1 MSTMTVP
8 PAPQQK
14 IVDLNV
20 QLMCP
25 DCKIVPPNI
34 SEEFSNGDLVC
45 ADCGLVLG
53 DRIVDTRS
61 EWRTFANDEGDD
73 PSRVGSAA
81 NPLLNGPQ
89 LDTVISQRDGG
100 SGAAREL
107 NRTHGRVTAV
117 KGERNLLQ
125 AYKDIS
131 AMCEAI
137 GLPKLIADIAKQLF
151 KRVEDEK
158 LLRGKPNESIIAACI
173 FIACR
178 QEGVP
183 RTFKEIC
190 TLTQVPKKEIGRCFK
205 ALNDAFHETKVQTM
219 TSEDLM
225 ARFCSNLGLNMEI
238 QKAAV
243 ELTKKAKEIGTLAGK
258 SPVSI
263 AAACIYMAST
273 LYKEDRNTRDIS
285 VVCGVSEVTIKNA
298 YKHLYNERARLVD
311 DRITAK
317 LIDNLPSP

>member
-1 MSTMTVP
+1 
-8 PAPQQK
+8 
-14 IVDLNV
+14 
-20 QLMCP
+20 
-25 DCKIVPPNI
+25 
-34 SEEFSNGDLVC
+34 
-45 ADCGLVLG
+45 
-53 DRIVDTRS
+53 
-61 EWRTFANDEGDD
+61 
-73 PSRVGSAA
+73 
-81 NPLLNGPQ
+81 
-89 LDTVISQRDGG
+89 
-100 SGAAREL
+100 
-107 NRTHGRVTAV
+107 
-117 KGERNLLQ
+117 
-125 AYKDIS
+125 
-131 AMCEAI
+131 
-137 GLPKLIADIAKQLF
+137 
-151 KRVEDEK
+151 
-158 LLRGKPNESIIAACI
+158 
-173 FIACR
+173 
-178 QEGVP
+178 
-183 RTFKEIC
+183 
-190 TLTQVPKKEIGRCFK
+190 LTQVPKKEIGRCFK